1 MSGRLR
7 HRLGV
12 QDQLPAFYGV
22 NGVNPCEQCLPTTLT
37 GHSISS
43 EIGWQ
48 TADFRFN
55 SHEPRVSCQI
65 ETCAVMHALAF
76 GWKMTPADCLTDFV
90 GRARLNQAIGDVL

>member
-22 NGVNPCEQCLPTTLT
+22 NGV
-37 GHSISS
+37 ISS